1 MDSLVYPESIL
12 DSLENGHFLIDEN
25 LIVWDW
31 NRWLSINTQISKN
44 EIVGKSLE
52 EFYPTINY
60 KTLLR
65 KIRTA
70 LKLNSPTFYSSN
82 SQNIFMPIKRNKVT
96 KTSLKLI
103 QQQVTISPFI
113 LEKNMVMISIYDI
126 SELFEV
132 RLCLQIE
139 VEKVNKLNK
148 SLEDEHAIVDKN
160 IMNMKTDLDGR
171 ITDVSSL
178 FCTFFEYNK
187 NDIIGKNASI
197 LKGGQAPN
205 LMYKELWNNITSKK
219 NWSGEIKNKTASGKT
234 KWVESRVSPILDDD
248 GLLIGYNAV
257 YFDII
262 NKKLL
267 ESLYVTDSLTQI
279 YNRTYFDGLMSDVCK
294 YQRKADID
302 FVILIADIDFFKSI
316 NDNYGHQ
323 VGDEALKDVA
333 NALKK
338 CLRDNDTIARWG
350 GEEFV
355 IMIKQVSINEA
366 QSIAEKLRVKIEN
379 TKIQEM
385 IDITVSFGLTKY
397 DVGEDTNLT
406 FKRADDALYE
416 AKKTGRNKVVTKLL

>member
-1 MDSLVYPESIL
+1 MHSLVYPEAIF
-12 DSLENGHFLIDEN
+12 DSLENGHFLIDDN
-25 LIVWDW
+25 LTVWDW
-31 NRWLSINTQISKN
+31 NRWLSINTQISKD
-44 EIVGKSLE
+44 EIVGRSLE
-52 EFYPTINY
+52 DFYPTINY

-65 KIRTA
+65 KIRTS

-96 KTSLKLI
+96 KTSLELI

-113 LEKNMVMISIYDI
+113 LEKNMVLISIYDI

-132 RLCLQIE
+132 RLCLQVE

-160 IMNMKTDLDGR
+160 IMNMKTDANGK

-197 LKGGQAPN
+197 LKGGKAPN

-219 NWSGEIKNKTASGKT
+219 NWSGEIENKTASGKT

-248 GLLIGYNAV
+248 GLLIGFNAV

-267 ESLYVTDSLTQI
+267 ENLYVTDYLTQI
-279 YNRTYFDGLMSDVCK
+279 YNRTYFDGLMNDVSK
-294 YQRKADID
+294 YQRKTDID
-302 FVILIADIDFFKSI
+302 FVILIADIDFFKAI

-333 NALKK
+333 KSLKG

-350 GEEFV
+350 GEEFI
-355 IMIKQVSINEA
+355 IMIKQVSVDEA

-379 TKIQEM
+379 TKIQDM

-397 DVGEDTNLT
+397 YAGEDTNLT